1 MQKEYLKLEKIEGPL
16 IVLKG
21 VDDVSYDEMAD
32 IKIEG
37 EEHRRAKVVRIQNDR
52 IIAQVFEGTSGIST
66 NNVAV
71 SFTGRPLEISLT
83 KDILGRT
90 FNGLGEP
97 IDGSDPIISERKYNV
112 NGRPMNP
119 VARKYPRDYLET
131 GISAIDTLTTL
142 IRGQKLPIFSSN
154 GLTHNQLAAQIV
166 RQSKLKDS
174 DEKFAIVFAGMGI
187 KHDDYDFFMN
197 AFEESGALSRVVSY
211 INLAD
216 APIVERISTPRTA
229 LTAAEYLAFEEGMHI
244 LVVMTDITSYAEA
257 LREIS
262 SAREEVPSRKGYP
275 GYLYSDLSTLYERAG
290 MVKGKNGSITL
301 IPILT
306 MPNDD
311 ITHPI
316 PDLTGFITEGQIV
329 LSRDLFQRN
338 IYPAINILPS
348 LSRLMKDGIGSG
360 HTREDHD
367 QVQSQ
372 LFALYSRVI
381 EVRSLSQI
389 IGEDDLTPIDKIY
402 MQFGRDFEEHFLS
415 QKFDEAR
422 TIESSLDKEMMQQI
436 EKAKEI
442 QSDVKEL
449 FEKAY
454 DVLQEA
460 NITMGVRQVQDIALS
475 IDKAEHFDITYKSI
489 MGLDVPT
496 VKYEKPVLRP
506 HYSMYM
512 TGEAIDEAIM
522 IFQKIK
528 NLTYRLA
535 ETENTVYKLSI
546 EIKKNQKRANALE
559 KMQIP
564 NLEETV
570 KYISES
576 LEEKEREDFYRLKKI
591 KKRKA

>member
-1 MQKEYLKLEKIEGPL
+1 MQKQYLKLEKIEGPL

-21 VDDVSYDEMAD
+21 VDDVSYDEMMD
-32 IKIEG
+32 IQIDGKEK
-37 EEHRRAKVVRIQNDR
+37 RRAKVVRIQGDK
-52 IIAQVFEGTSGIST
+52 IIAQVFEGTTGIST
-66 NNVAV
+66 DNAV
-71 SFTGRPLEISLT
+71 VTFSGSPLEVSLS

-90 FNGLGEP
+90 FNGVGDP
-97 IDGSDPIISERKYNV
+97 IDGADPIISEKKYNV

-119 VARKYPRDYLET
+119 VSRKYPRDYLET

-166 RQSKLKDS
+166 RQAKLKDS

-187 KHDDYDFFMN
+187 KHDDFDFFKS
-197 AFEESGALSRVVSY
+197 AFEESGASARVVSY

-262 SAREEVPSRKGYP
+262 SARDEVPSRKGYP

-290 MVKGKNGSITL
+290 MIKGKNGSITL

-329 LSRDLFQRN
+329 LSRELFQKN
-338 IYPAINILPS
+338 IYPAVNILPS
-348 LSRLMKDGIGSG
+348 LSRLMKDGIGKG
-360 HTREDHD
+360 HTRQDHD

-389 IGEDDLTPIDKIY
+389 IGEDDLTPIDRIY
-402 MQFGRDFEEHFLS
+402 MQFGREFEEKFLS
-415 QKFDEAR
+415 QRFDESR
-422 TIESSLDKEMMQQI
+422 TIEDSLDIAWSLFAMFPK
-436 EKAKEI
+436 
-442 QSDVKEL
+442 VEL
-449 FEKAY
+449 DRLE
-454 DVLQEA
+454 
-460 NITMGVRQVQDIALS
+460 S
-475 IDKAEHFDITYKSI
+475 
-489 MGLDVPT
+489 
-496 VKYEKPVLRP
+496 KY
-506 HYSMYM
+506 
-512 TGEAIDEAIM
+512 IDE
-522 IFQKIK
+522 
-528 NLTYRLA
+528 YGRW
-535 ETENTVYKLSI
+535 
-546 EIKKNQKRANALE
+546 
-559 KMQIP
+559 
-564 NLEETV
+564 
-570 KYISES
+570 
-576 LEEKEREDFYRLKKI
+576 
-591 KKRKA
+591 

>member
-1 MQKEYLKLEKIEGPL
+1 MQKQYLKLEKIEGPL

-21 VDDVSYDEMAD
+21 VDDVSYDEMMD
-32 IKIEG
+32 IQIDGKEK
-37 EEHRRAKVVRIQNDR
+37 RRAKVVRIQGDK
-52 IIAQVFEGTSGIST
+52 IIAQVFEGTTGIST
-66 NNVAV
+66 DNAV
-71 SFTGRPLEISLT
+71 VTFSGSPLEVSLS

-90 FNGLGEP
+90 FNGVGDP
-97 IDGSDPIISERKYNV
+97 IDGADPIISEKKYNV

-119 VARKYPRDYLET
+119 VSRKYPRDYLET

-166 RQSKLKDS
+166 RQAKLKDS

-187 KHDDYDFFMN
+187 KHDDFDFFKSV
-197 AFEESGALSRVVSY
+197 FEESGASARVVSY

-290 MVKGKNGSITL
+290 MIKGKNGSITL

-329 LSRDLFQRN
+329 LSRELFQKN
-338 IYPAINILPS
+338 IYPAVNILPS
-348 LSRLMKDGIGSG
+348 LSRLMKDGIGKG
-360 HTREDHD
+360 HTRQDHD

-389 IGEDDLTPIDKIY
+389 IGEDDLTPIDRIY
-402 MQFGRDFEEHFLS
+402 MQFGREFEEKFLS
-415 QKFDEAR
+415 QRFDESR
-422 TIESSLDKEMMQQI
+422 TIEDSLDIAWSLFAMFPK
-436 EKAKEI
+436 
-442 QSDVKEL
+442 VEL
-449 FEKAY
+449 DRLE
-454 DVLQEA
+454 
-460 NITMGVRQVQDIALS
+460 S
-475 IDKAEHFDITYKSI
+475 
-489 MGLDVPT
+489 
-496 VKYEKPVLRP
+496 KY
-506 HYSMYM
+506 
-512 TGEAIDEAIM
+512 IDE
-522 IFQKIK
+522 
-528 NLTYRLA
+528 YGRW
-535 ETENTVYKLSI
+535 
-546 EIKKNQKRANALE
+546 
-559 KMQIP
+559 
-564 NLEETV
+564 
-570 KYISES
+570 
-576 LEEKEREDFYRLKKI
+576 
-591 KKRKA
+591 